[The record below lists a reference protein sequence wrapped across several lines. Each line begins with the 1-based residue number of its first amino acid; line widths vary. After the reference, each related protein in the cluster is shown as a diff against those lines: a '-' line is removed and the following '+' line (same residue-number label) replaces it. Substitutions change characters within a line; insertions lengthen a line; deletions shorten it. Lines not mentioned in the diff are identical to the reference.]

1 MKGMSAATGKW
12 IESDAHLAQSIAQIL
27 TTPLGTR
34 VHRRDFGSLLPELID
49 QPFNDATRVRLYGAT
64 ATALQRWEP
73 RLALK
78 RVGLSVG
85 EAPGSFVLTIEG
97 QRTDVAPANAHTR
110 LTIPLRF
117 RSN

>member
-1 MKGMSAATGKW
+1 MKGMDAATGQW
-12 IESDAHLAQSIAQIL
+12 IEGDAHLAQSIAQIL
-27 TTPLGTR
+27 TTPMATR
-34 VHRRDFGSLLPELID
+34 GMRRDFGSLLPELID

-73 RLALK
+73 RLTLK
-78 RVGLSVG
+78 RVGLALG
-85 EAPGSFVLTIEG
+85 EVAGSFVLTIEG